1 MILSL
6 SSYTKYSEYSLMTEK
21 QFLIIVEILLKKI
34 ENLETEIEELL
45 K

>member
-6 SSYTKYSEYSLMTEK
+6 SSYTKYSEYSIMTNE
-21 QFLIIVEILLKKI
+21 QYVLCVELLVQR
-34 ENLETEIEELL
+34 IEELL

>member
-1 MILSL
+1 MLTLDSN
-6 SSYTKYSEYSLMTEK
+6 TKYSQYTLMTEK

>member
-1 MILSL
+1 MFTLHSN
-6 SSYTKYSEYSLMTEK
+6 TKYSEYTLMTEK